1 MGEEPPKMAK
11 RFSPFSVFI
20 SGRGRIFFP
29 SPSAQNKIRVGN
41 GIVRY
46 FMSAREREREC
57 VCVCVCVC
65 VCPWAETMIRPA
77 RLLPCHV

>member
-57 VCVCVCVC
+57 VCVSLGRDD
-65 VCPWAETMIRPA
+65 AMIRPA